1 MKKQNLTIHDI
12 ARELNISASTVS
24 RALNNNPR
32 ISEATRNEVKAA
44 ALRTGYQPN
53 NLASNLRRGKSF
65 TAGVIV
71 PRINRVF
78 FSNVIGGIE
87 EVLTPQ
93 GYTITICQSMESY
106 ANEVNSL
113 KTLNNLR
120 VDGIIMSIAAESE
133 NSEHIKTWLDQG
145 HKIICFDRVAEDL
158 DISSVRLNDFKGA
171 YQTVKHLIDQGYKK
185 IAFFSGPE
193 HLNVYRDRKAG
204 YLTALADYGVPVHGD
219 LVIINCLTK
228 EKGIEAARIMLK
240 SDNIP
245 DAIFSSSDFSAIGA
259 MLTAREMGFKI
270 PQDIGIAGF
279 ANEPF
284 TELVSPSL
292 TSVDQDSIKMGRV
305 AAKVFLNSIDDKFD
319 PKWKEKIVL
328 EPKLIIRESSNRKI
342 LKLSDN

>member
-32 ISEATRNEVKAA
+32 ISEATRNEVNAA

-193 HLNVYRDRKAG
+193 HLNV
-204 YLTALADYGVPVHGD
+204 
-219 LVIINCLTK
+219 
-228 EKGIEAARIMLK
+228 
-240 SDNIP
+240 
-245 DAIFSSSDFSAIGA
+245 
-259 MLTAREMGFKI
+259 
-270 PQDIGIAGF
+270 
-279 ANEPF
+279 
-284 TELVSPSL
+284 
-292 TSVDQDSIKMGRV
+292 
-305 AAKVFLNSIDDKFD
+305 
-319 PKWKEKIVL
+319 
-328 EPKLIIRESSNRKI
+328 
-342 LKLSDN
+342 